1 MLCSVFASTSINVE
15 TPPDHPHDRA
25 EPCAHCGMSAAEVR
39 DAERLEMLRDLA
51 DGGMEISR
59 TVRRLVRAAEPD
71 VGSVAEL
78 ALAYSRVA
86 RAVRQT
92 LALEVKFEEGPK
104 ARNTVSD
111 AEAAWRQEMVGAGE
125 RLRAKLA
132 AMGFEPTR
140 PQGYADPD
148 DGDDDE
154 RRENLADRPDDDD
167 REDFGPVRPPGEV
180 LAGVCADLGIER
192 DLSIWADERHETEGA
207 PTEVAGTADAGP
219 AREPFSRREK
229 EGPSEAGRMRGY
241 GDSGPGP

>member
-1 MLCSVFASTSINVE
+1 MTHAQPIFAAPDADPTDPRAQRAAERFAMLRELADTGMEFT
-15 TPPDHPHDRA
+15 RA
-25 EPCAHCGMSAAEVR
+25 LQRQLRVLTEAEADPGSAEATRSAAEVG
-39 DAERLEMLRDLA
+39 LA
-51 DGGMEISR
+51 F
-59 TVRRLVRAAEPD
+59 
-71 VGSVAEL
+71 
-78 ALAYSRVA
+78 SRVA

-140 PQGYADPD
+140 PQGYVQS
-148 DGDDDE
+148 GDADDE
-154 RRENLADRPDDDD
+154 ERPEDLADRPDDDD
-167 REDFGPVRPPGEV
+167 REGFSRDLPPGEV

-192 DLSIWADERHETEGA
+192 DLSVWADEDQADEGA
-207 PTEVAGTADAGP
+207 PTGAAVSPDGGP
-219 AREPFSRREK
+219 ADQPFSRREK

>member
-1 MLCSVFASTSINVE
+1 MICSVFASSSHTPETS
-15 TPPDHPHDRA
+15 PDHPHDRA
-25 EPCAHCGMSAAEVR
+25 QPCAHCGASAAEVR

-59 TVRRLVRAAEPD
+59 TVRRLVRVAEPD

-86 RAVRQT
+86 RTVRQT

-132 AMGFEPTR
+132 AMGFEPAR
-140 PQGYADPD
+140 AVGDDDPD
-148 DGDDDE
+148 DTDDEE
-154 RRENLADRPDDDD
+154 RRENLADRPDTED
-167 REDFGPVRPPGEV
+167 REGFGPDLPPGEV

-192 DLSIWADERHETEGA
+192 DLSIWAEEDAPAPPAQQEPAVSGVSGA
-207 PTEVAGTADAGP
+207 RSDPTSTASAAP
-219 AREPFSRREK
+219 SHAAEARGSSP
-229 EGPSEAGRMRGY
+229 
-241 GDSGPGP
+241 